1 MKAYK
6 GFNKDM
12 TCRGFRYEE
21 GKSYHEDKAEL
32 CEKGFHGCEY
42 PLDCFTY
49 YSPARS
55 VYHEA
60 EIDGLDDS
68 GDNRDSKV
76 CGTDIR
82 IGRRLDVAGLIKAS
96 FDYIKNRC
104 TSNESGGYQ
113 SALTGGY
120 QSALT
125 GGYWSALTGGNRSA
139 LRGGDW
145 SALRG
150 GNCSALTGGAYSAL
164 RGGNCSALRGGNYS
178 ALAGGAY
185 SALRGGVWSALTGGN
200 WSALTGGDCSALTG
214 GNWSALTGGNW
225 SALTGGDWSALR
237 GGDCSALT
245 GGKAA
250 IMRGGPQSKFKGSLW
265 SVFACE
271 IRDDDN
277 NLTGMATAVVDGENI
292 KPDVWYE
299 CVDGEFAEL
308 ED

>member
-12 TCRGFRYEE
+12 TCRGFQYEE

-32 CEKGFHGCEY
+32 CEKGFHCCEY
-42 PLDCFTY
+42 PLDCFAY
-49 YSPARS
+49 YYPARS

-68 GDNRDSKV
+68 RNNGDSKV

-104 TSNESGGYQ
+104 TNNESGGGYSALVGGNCSALVGGNCSALTGGYQSALTGGGCSALTGGYQ

-125 GGYWSALTGGNRSA
+125 GGGYSALVGGNRSA
-139 LRGGDW
+139 LTGGYQ
-145 SALRG
+145 SALTGGGYSALVG
-150 GNCSALTGGAYSAL
+150 GNRSALTGGYQSALTGGGCSALTGGD
-164 RGGNCSALRGGNYS
+164 R
-178 ALAGGAY
+178 
-185 SALRGGVWSALTGGN
+185 SALTGGGH
-200 WSALTGGDCSALTG
+200 SALMGGE
-214 GNWSALTGGNW
+214 
-225 SALTGGDWSALR
+225 
-237 GGDCSALT
+237 
-245 GGKAA
+245 AA
-250 IMRGGPQSKFKGSLW
+250 IMRGGPRSKFKGSLW
-265 SVFACE
+265 AVFACE
-271 IRDDDN
+271 IRGNDN
-277 NLTGMATAVVDGENI
+277 DLIGMATAVVDGENI

-299 CVDGEFAEL
+299 CVDGEFAEVK
-308 ED
+308 EDE

>member
-21 GKSYHEDKAEL
+21 GKSHHEDKAGL
-32 CEKGFHGCEY
+32 CEKGFHCCEY
-42 PLDCFTY
+42 PLDCFAY
-49 YSPARS
+49 YYPARS

-68 GDNRDSKV
+68 RNNGDSKV

-104 TSNESGGYQ
+104 TNNESGGDCSALTGGGYSALTGGDQSALTGGDCSALTGGGYSALTGGNQSALTGGYYSALTGGDCSALTGGYQ

-125 GGYWSALTGGNRSA
+125 GGYYSALAGGNRSALTGGGYSALTGGNRSA
-139 LRGGDW
+139 L
-145 SALRG
+145 A
-150 GNCSALTGGAYSAL
+150 
-164 RGGNCSALRGGNYS
+164 
-178 ALAGGAY
+178 
-185 SALRGGVWSALTGGN
+185 
-200 WSALTGGDCSALTG
+200 GGDCSALTG
-214 GNWSALTGGNW
+214 GE
-225 SALTGGDWSALR
+225 
-237 GGDCSALT
+237 
-245 GGKAA
+245 AA
-250 IMRGGPQSKFKGSLW
+250 IMRGGPRSKFKGSLW
-265 SVFACE
+265 AVFACE
-271 IRDDDN
+271 IRGNDN
-277 NLTGMATAVVDGENI
+277 DLIGMATAVVDGENI

-299 CVDGEFAEL
+299 CVDGEFAEVK
-308 ED
+308 EDE

>member
-12 TCRGFRYEE
+12 TCRGFQYEE

-32 CEKGFHGCEY
+32 CEKGFHCCEY
-42 PLDCFTY
+42 PLDCFAY
-49 YSPARS
+49 YYPARS

-68 GDNRDSKV
+68 RNNGDSKV

-104 TSNESGGYQ
+104 TNNESGGGYSALVGGNCSALVGGNC

-125 GGYWSALTGGNRSA
+125 GGG
-139 LRGGDW
+139 
-145 SALRG
+145 
-150 GNCSALTGGAYSAL
+150 CSALTGGD
-164 RGGNCSALRGGNYS
+164 R
-178 ALAGGAY
+178 
-185 SALRGGVWSALTGGN
+185 SALTGGGH
-200 WSALTGGDCSALTG
+200 SALMGGE
-214 GNWSALTGGNW
+214 
-225 SALTGGDWSALR
+225 
-237 GGDCSALT
+237 
-245 GGKAA
+245 AA
-250 IMRGGPQSKFKGSLW
+250 IMRGGPRSKFKGSLW
-265 SVFACE
+265 AVFACE
-271 IRDDDN
+271 IRGNDN
-277 NLTGMATAVVDGENI
+277 DLIGMATAVVDGENI

-299 CVDGEFAEL
+299 CVDGEFAEVK
-308 ED
+308 EDE